1 MSHDLGVQLCPQTAP
16 QTPEAPPT
24 SGAFRMGGAMPDG
37 TTAPRSAAEAAH
49 QLARQG
55 RHVHLVS
62 EGQGVCLK
70 GTCDL
75 LPVLPP
81 APSR

>member
-1 MSHDLGVQLCPQTAP
+1 
-16 QTPEAPPT
+16 
-24 SGAFRMGGAMPDG
+24 MPDAP
-37 TTAPRSAAEAAH
+37 TAPRSAAEAAH
-49 QLARQG
+49 QLAKQG

-81 APSR
+81 PPSE

>member
-1 MSHDLGVQLCPQTAP
+1 MTIRSLLEHVGV
-16 QTPEAPPT
+16 
-24 SGAFRMGGAMPDG
+24 D
-37 TTAPRSAAEAAH
+37 TTDRDITVAGKVVDAWTTDAPRSAAEAAH

-55 RHVHLVS
+55 KHVHIVS

-81 APSR
+81 APSE

>member
-1 MSHDLGVQLCPQTAP
+1 M
-16 QTPEAPPT
+16 PET
-24 SGAFRMGGAMPDG
+24 

-49 QLARQG
+49 LLAKQG
-55 RHVHLVS
+55 KHVHIVS
-62 EGQGVCLK
+62 EGQGICLP